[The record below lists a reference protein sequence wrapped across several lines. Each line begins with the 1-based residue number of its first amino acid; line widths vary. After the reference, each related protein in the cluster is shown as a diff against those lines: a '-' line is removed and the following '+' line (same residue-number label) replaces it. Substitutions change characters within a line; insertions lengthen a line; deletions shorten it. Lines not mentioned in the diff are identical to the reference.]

1 MNKPKQNMY
10 PSSNPE
16 KQQHKWPAL
25 SNFHGGAWGLVRKM
39 LASLWCQDSH
49 LHTWVATHES
59 LMWVADDKDCTWQE
73 QGANWPG
80 TQNWV
85 PSSDVHPILF
95 IRWIQETQSI
105 NNLQIRDNRYRDTG
119 KISNNSNDVN
129 ITCCTFVLTK
139 PFWKIYNMV
148 IFDKVNLFEVWDNK
162 IRLQVVNSKGR
173 ILCILHKN
181 NS

>member
-49 LHTWVATHES
+49 LHTWVTDVS
-59 LMWVADDKDCTWQE
+59 CWWQGLYMT
-73 QGANWPG
+73 GARG
-80 TQNWV
+80 KLTGYTQNWD

>member
-25 SNFHGGAWGLVRKM
+25 SNFHGGARGLVRKM

-80 TQNWV
+80 THKTEIHHLMYILFF
-85 PSSDVHPILF
+85 SSDECRKLKV
-95 IRWIQETQSI
+95 SI
-105 NNLQIRDNRYRDTG
+105 TYRSGIIDIEI
-119 KISNNSNDVN
+119 KLSNNSNDVN